1 MNQKNDEKK
10 FQKKVKEKS
19 PKIPVIRNCIVA
31 FIVGGGIC
39 VIGQFIK
46 EFYIQLGFDPEKA
59 GDPTT
64 ATIIL
69 IAAVLTGLGVF
80 DKIAQFC
87 GAGTAVPVTGF
98 ANSMVSA
105 ALEFRSEGLVLGVG
119 CKMFS
124 LAGTVIVYGTVTAFF
139 AGIIH
144 ALFM

>member
-1 MNQKNDEKK
+1 MNQKNNEKK

-19 PKIPVIRNCIVA
+19 PKIPVIRNSIVA